1 MWEAMRIVA
10 DSAREH
16 GTTVQMRTTVWPGSL
31 VERTL
36 GELQNATRDL
46 GYELHIPWARDV
58 DSEGN
63 YVG

>member
-16 GTTVQMRTTVWPGSL
+16 GTGVQMRTTVWPDSV

-46 GYELHIPWARDV
+46 GYELHIHCLLYTSPSPRD
-58 DSEGN
+58 D
-63 YVG
+63 